1 MFIVNPAIQ
10 DTGTQMPKLDTDMI
24 IKFKTRQLN

>member
-10 DTGTQMPKLDTDMI
+10 DSGTKIPKLDTDVKL
-24 IKFKTRQLN
+24 KFKTRKMN